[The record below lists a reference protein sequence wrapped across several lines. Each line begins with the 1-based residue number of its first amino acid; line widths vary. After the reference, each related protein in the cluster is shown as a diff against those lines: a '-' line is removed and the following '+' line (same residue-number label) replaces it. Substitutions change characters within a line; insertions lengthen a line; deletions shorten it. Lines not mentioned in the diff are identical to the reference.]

1 MSFPG
6 ELAFYFSNWGL
17 SLLSHMLK
25 LNETSCFKNE
35 LPQVQ
40 KINVAQYF
48 VCVG

>member
-25 LNETSCFKNE
+25 LMKLAVLKMSYLKFKN
-35 LPQVQ
+35 LMLLNILSV
-40 KINVAQYF
+40 
-48 VCVG
+48 